1 MYDVVTTDIFKKLC
15 PFLEKFS
22 IPEYS
27 IRKAFDEEPDLLK
40 TVVKIFS
47 HGYSEDVSE
56 WLLMP
61 LKFYS
66 PSFIETVADKVSDS
80 NTIVSA
86 EFVNAIIGI
95 KQGMYKDYSDSSFG
109 DFLSYDYFESI
120 SLMMADISSIRM
132 FTGFY
137 PRYFLD
143 KKHEDNLA
151 YFATDFP
158 CAQFIESLGFKES
171 SSYYLCHNFRLLL
184 NLDSELFRS
193 FVNKNISHYQANQP
207 TFVHDDIDIIV
218 PGIADESS
226 IYCGDFADLLEFVL
240 ENDNTKDAKLKLFPI
255 LKSFY
260 ESKKYDRK
268 EIYSFLG
275 RFSSAPD
282 SFFSFLEEN
291 IEEDSWSVGDLLENE
306 FRHSSNL
313 FHHLSEFSLEMREAI
328 YPLLT
333 SWPYSDFSSDKREC
347 LLECMKDYN
356 LESVESLRE
365 EFGNDR
371 CYDFDVIDD
380 IHNFSCLFHY
390 LSSDTKRE
398 FANKAKAIH
407 AVSHQFDAKHL
418 DRYLWYLED
427 SNLHEGREYK
437 AHSAYFKNHSIDKF
451 FGSFD
456 YDSSWKKDVLLMT
469 TDDKKKKK
477 QQLRLIKKCPIS
489 RLEDST
495 ICDQVLNTVHYSHDI
510 NNIKSIVNLVI
521 NPLFNDLSCDKQLEL
536 MSPFVPKSKTVTIHD
551 GEDQLDIV
559 IPNLDSFL
567 EQLPEEGFM
576 KCKSIQKKSSACE
589 IYVGRSK
596 K

>member
-1 MYDVVTTDIFKKLC
+1 MNDVVTTDIFKKLC

-22 IPEYS
+22 LPEDS
-27 IRKAFDEEPDLLK
+27 IRKAFDEEPDLLQ

-95 KQGMYKDYSDSSFG
+95 KQGMYKDYIDSSFG
-109 DFLSYDYFESI
+109 DFLSYDYFERI
-120 SLMMADISSIRM
+120 SLMMADISGIRM

-137 PRYFLD
+137 PRYFID

-151 YFATDFP
+151 YIATDFP
-158 CAQFIESLGFKES
+158 CAQFIESLGSKES

-240 ENDNTKDAKLKLFPI
+240 ENENTKDAKLKLFPI

-282 SFFSFLEEN
+282 SFFSFLGEN
-291 IEEDSWSVGDLLENE
+291 IDNQPTHFLLEDELRN
-306 FRHSSNL
+306 SSDL
-313 FHHLSEFSLEMREAI
+313 FHFVSDISDEEKRETL
-328 YPLLT
+328 YPLLIH
-333 SWPYSDFSSDKREC
+333 SQYLSLSFDKRN
-347 LLECMKDYN
+347 LLHAYLKNYN
-356 LESVESLRE
+356 KEIIQSLRD
-365 EFGNDR
+365 EFEDR
-371 CYDFDVIDD
+371 SINFDNVDD
-380 IHNFSCLFHY
+380 LSNFSCLFRY
-390 LSSDTKRE
+390 LSSSSKSE
-398 FANKAKAIH
+398 FANKVKAIH
-407 AVSHQFDAKHL
+407 AVSHQLDAKHL
-418 DRYLWYLED
+418 DRYLWYLEN

-576 KCKSIQKKSSACE
+576 KCKSMQKKSSACE